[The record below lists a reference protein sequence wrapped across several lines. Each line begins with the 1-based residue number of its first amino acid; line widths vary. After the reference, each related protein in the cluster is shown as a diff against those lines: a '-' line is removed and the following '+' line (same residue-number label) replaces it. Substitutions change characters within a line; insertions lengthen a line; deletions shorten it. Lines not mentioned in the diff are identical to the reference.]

1 MVLVHFLTYDGYS
14 KSHDAGVTH
23 VALGFIWMPALYAFE
38 LICVPLH
45 LWMLFKNNYD
55 DSVTYHPIYK
65 TWKQALHAIATTF
78 ALEELELYKDYVFL
92 SLVSYLWS
100 FHMMQFQAIL
110 IFFLVP
116 GQSPTYL
123 FLHSQLARMGL
134 MAIDTIILCKFVS
147 ISAGFLYV
155 WGVFE
160 RFAGEQLAQ
169 IVALS
174 GVDAHL
180 CLEVY

>member
-1 MVLVHFLTYDGYS
+1 
-14 KSHDAGVTH
+14 
-23 VALGFIWMPALYAFE
+23 
-38 LICVPLH
+38 
-45 LWMLFKNNYD
+45 
-55 DSVTYHPIYK
+55 
-65 TWKQALHAIATTF
+65 
-78 ALEELELYKDYVFL
+78 
-92 SLVSYLWS
+92 
-100 FHMMQFQAIL
+100 MMQFQAIL

-147 ISAGFLYV
+147 ISAGFPNV
-155 WGVFE
+155 WGVVE

-169 IVALS
+169 VAALS

-180 CLEVY
+180 S